1 MANYL
6 KVEGNS
12 SLVRDTDTNAIL
24 NNNNTEYQNYLRK
37 RDMLIMNQNELISH
51 TQEINNIKEDI
62 SQIKQMLC
70 ALIEKDR

>member
-12 SLVRDTDTNAIL
+12 SLVRDTDTKAIL
-24 NNNNTEYQNYLRK
+24 NNNSVEYQNYLRK
-37 RDMLIMNQNELISH
+37 REMLIMNQNE
-51 TQEINNIKEDI
+51 INNMKEDI
-62 SQIKQMLC
+62 LQIKQMLC